1 MSQQFKY
8 PFAYKMQA
16 VNLYEQNGNR
26 AEVARFLGICPSLVD
41 LWVQQYYLGGVA
53 ALIPKSN
60 GIKYDP
66 QMRISIIEDLQ
77 NKRVSLREA
86 SAIFG
91 VSSRTL
97 GRWLQSVKDG
107 GFSSLFDRV
116 PSNCVPGMGRKK
128 KEEPLTELEQLRE
141 ENMRLRAELDLIKK
155 LNALV
160 ANRCKPTRK
169 SVRKPSKD

>member
-1 MSQQFKY
+1 MSKQIKY

-16 VNLYEQNGNR
+16 INLYEQKGNMN
-26 AEVARFLGICPSLVD
+26 EVARFLGICPSLVNH
-41 LWVQQYYLGGVA
+41 WVQQYYLGGA
-53 ALIPKSN
+53 KALIPKSN
-60 GIKYDP
+60 SIKYDP
-66 QMRISIIEDLQ
+66 QMRISIVEDLQ

-91 VSSRTL
+91 ISSRTL
-97 GRWLQSVKDG
+97 DRGMQSVEDG

-116 PSNCVPGMGRKK
+116 PSNYVPGMGRKK
-128 KEEPLTELEQLRE
+128 KEEPQTELEQLRE

>member
-1 MSQQFKY
+1 MSKQIKY
-8 PFAYKMQA
+8 PFAVKMQA
-16 VNLYEQNGNR
+16 INLYEQKGSK
-26 AEVARFLGICPSLVD
+26 AEVARYLGICPSLID
-41 LWVQQYYLGGVA
+41 LWVKQYYLGGAA

-60 GIKYDP
+60 SIKYDT
-66 QMRISIIEDLQ
+66 QMRISIVEDLQ

-97 GRWLQSVKDG
+97 ARWIQRVENG
-107 GFSSLFDRV
+107 GFSSLFDRI
-116 PSNCVPGMGRKK
+116 PSNSVPGMGRKK
-128 KEEPLTELEQLRE
+128 KEEPQTELEQLRE

>member
-1 MSQQFKY
+1 
-8 PFAYKMQA
+8 MQA
-16 VNLYEQNGNR
+16 INLYEQKGSK
-26 AEVARFLGICPSLVD
+26 AEVARFLGICPSLID
-41 LWVQQYYLGGVA
+41 LWVKQYYLGGAA

-60 GIKYDP
+60 SIKYDT
-66 QMRISIIEDLQ
+66 QMRISIVEDLQ

-97 GRWLQSVKDG
+97 ARWIQRVENG
-107 GFSSLFDRV
+107 GFSSLFDRI
-116 PSNCVPGMGRKK
+116 PSNSVPGMGRKK
-128 KEEPLTELEQLRE
+128 KEEPQTELEQLRE